1 MVPAATA
8 SSDPPLLPGEA
19 ELRAFAETAAL
30 LLTERRPRAS
40 GTPAATRRPGVGLH
54 HLDHRDYQS
63 GDELRH
69 IDWRQT
75 ARARR
80 PIVRRFE
87 AESVADWTILLDAS
101 SSMALPD
108 AAKWRAAVRA
118 AAALS
123 YALLH
128 IGHRVGLIAF
138 GARVLAERRRGRGRQ
153 QYAAIARTLTELQ
166 PAARGERSAL
176 GGCARHL
183 HGATSVFAISD
194 FLAADEMRDELAA
207 LRQHCAELHALQLAG
222 AVETRLAAAGEF
234 DLVDVETGARLPARV
249 DAAEQVQAARAR
261 AAMTARLRAY
271 CLRSG
276 IAFSNWDVVQAWQH
290 ALVRHLVQARARC

>member
-1 MVPAATA
+1 MLQPVA
-8 SSDPPLLPGEA
+8 DPPRAPLLPSEA
-19 ELRAFAETAAL
+19 ELRAFAQTAAL

-54 HLDHRDYQS
+54 HLDQREYQS

-101 SSMALPD
+101 SSMALHG

-118 AAALS
+118 AAAMG

-128 IGHRVGLIAF
+128 IGHRVGLVAF
-138 GARVLAERRRGRGRQ
+138 GARVLAEHTRGRGRH
-153 QYAAIARTLTELQ
+153 QYAAIARTLAALR

-176 GGCARHL
+176 GACARHL
-183 HGATSVFAISD
+183 RGATSVFAISD
-194 FLAADEMRDELAA
+194 FLAGDEMRGDLAA
-207 LRQHCAELHALQLAG
+207 LRLHCAELHALQLSSG
-222 AVETRLAAAGEF
+222 DETRLAGAGEF
-234 DLVDVETGARLPARV
+234 DLVDVETDARLPARV
-249 DAAEQVQAARAR
+249 GAADEAQAARAR

-271 CLRSG
+271 CRRSG
-276 IAFSNWDVVQAWQH
+276 IAFTDWDIAQAWQH